1 MKKAYFKYIVLF
13 FGIIIFIDFVGG
25 IILKK
30 YFEKISFGTY
40 GIVNNSLKSNAEILI
55 LGSSRA
61 MHHYNTEIISDNL
74 NLSCYNAGLGGYG
87 LFYNYAILNEKV
99 KNKLPKIVILDLSPN
114 VIIDNKSYTKLNT
127 LLPYYKNYSSFKE
140 IILLDSKF
148 SKLELISNLYVYN
161 SVLYDFSRDIFDK
174 NINDKNGYV
183 PLEARMNEKD
193 YRPIYLEKE
202 YFDPNKI
209 IYIKKIINLCKIEN
223 IKLISVISPTYDKY
237 DVNNTIINEIRDI
250 FNSENIEFYDYS
262 DFSKLYKRP
271 EFFKDQLHMNNM
283 GSDIFSKDFSKKIK
297 K

>member
-1 MKKAYFKYIVLF
+1 
-13 FGIIIFIDFVGG
+13 
-25 IILKK
+25 
-30 YFEKISFGTY
+30 
-40 GIVNNSLKSNAEILI
+40 
-55 LGSSRA
+55 
-61 MHHYNTEIISDNL
+61 
-74 NLSCYNAGLGGYG
+74 
-87 LFYNYAILNEKV
+87 
-99 KNKLPKIVILDLSPN
+99 LSPN

-209 IYIKKIINLCKIEN
+209 IYIKKIINLCKIKN

-271 EFFKDQLHMNNM
+271 EFFKDQLHMNNW
-283 GSDIFSKDFSKKIK
+283 GLIYFQKISLKK
-297 K
+297 